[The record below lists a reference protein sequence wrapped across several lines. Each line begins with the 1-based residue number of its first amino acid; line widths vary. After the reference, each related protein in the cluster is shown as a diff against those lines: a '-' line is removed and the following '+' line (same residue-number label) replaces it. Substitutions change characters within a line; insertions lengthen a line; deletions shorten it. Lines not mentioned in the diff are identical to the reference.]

1 MGSGT
6 GSENLPRRHRD
17 TEKIGP
23 SDHRIIGPSEQP
35 FVFRSPDPA
44 ERDHQILRVSVP
56 PWWISSNCTNTY
68 LRMRRFMSPFA
79 LIYNQIFPLGRFFRQ
94 GVFPCQR
101 LFTTLPLS
109 ALAPEA
115 TQPPFALVNWA

>member
-1 MGSGT
+1 MSSGT
-6 GSENLPRRHRD
+6 GSENLPRRHAD

-35 FVFRSPDPA
+35 FVFRSPDHP
-44 ERDHQILRVSVP
+44 ILRVSVP
-56 PWWISSNCTNTY
+56 PWWISSNCTITY
-68 LRMRRFMSPFA
+68 LRMRCFMSPFA
-79 LIYNQIFPLGRFFRQ
+79 LIYNQMFALGRFFRQ
-94 GVFPCQR
+94 GVLPCQR

-109 ALAPEA
+109 ALDQEA